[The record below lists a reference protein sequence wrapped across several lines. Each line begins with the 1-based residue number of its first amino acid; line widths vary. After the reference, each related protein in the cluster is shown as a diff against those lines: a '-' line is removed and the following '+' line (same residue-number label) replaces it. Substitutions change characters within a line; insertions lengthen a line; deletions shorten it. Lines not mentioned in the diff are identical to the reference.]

1 MNYLEQGYYACL
13 LAHSNKDTIIP
24 TVETLNSISHF
35 EQTLLSNLVNNKDY
49 KSLNTLNVDFLAIKV
64 FFGVAN
70 IKGIEKI
77 AKKIFETYPA
87 PILELILE
95 NKVLYGKSRQ

>member
-24 TVETLNSISHF
+24 IIETLNSISHF
-35 EQTLLSNLVNNKDY
+35 EETLLSNLANKEDH
-49 KSLNTLNVDFLAIKV
+49 KSLNTSNVDFLAIKV

-87 PILELILE
+87 PIL
-95 NKVLYGKSRQ
+95 